1 MNTNIPITVRNRELY
16 IAPSSRIITYN
27 TDYTVTFDFDAEWDA
42 YESKTVF
49 FAYDDMSYA
58 SVVMTG
64 NTCEF
69 PAVTGKTRQVFIGV
83 QAGDMMTSVPCRI
96 TVVDSIADYVGQT
109 PPDPPPDVYA
119 QIMEL
124 INRLTLSNGLTDD
137 EILRYLVET
146 DTILT
151 VTEDDGSLMAD
162 EGGNVLMW

>member
-1 MNTNIPITVRNRELY
+1 
-16 IAPSSRIITYN
+16 
-27 TDYTVTFDFDAEWDA
+27 
-42 YESKTVF
+42 
-49 FAYDDMSYA
+49 
-58 SVVMTG
+58 
-64 NTCEF
+64 
-69 PAVTGKTRQVFIGV
+69 
-83 QAGDMMTSVPCRI
+83 MMTSVPCRI